1 MALNYADV
9 GKHIKEKRLDKGLSQ
24 VDLGDIVRVNSEHI
38 SRIETGKKPVTLD
51 LLVLI
56 ANALDTSADD
66 LLVDS
71 LDVSSSLVGQEL
83 HSILQDCNHDEKEM
97 LIRLLKFMKEL
108 FQEFSI

>member
-1 MALNYADV
+1 MALNYSDV
-9 GKHIKEKRLDKGLSQ
+9 GKHIKEKRLDKKLSQ
-24 VDLGDIVRVNSEHI
+24 VDLADIVRVNSEHI

-56 ANALDTSADD
+56 ANALDVSADD

-71 LDVSSSLVGQEL
+71 LTHTSSPVGQEL

-108 FQEFSI
+108 FREFNI